1 MKLKEHFIARQDFG
15 YRFISAF
22 QKVVTTLSSYVY
34 IGLGDGEERLA
45 NAKSII
51 GTFSLRICEGMEY
64 SIVVMNDNDDVARN
78 DMAIIK
84 EWLRTN
90 GV

>member
-1 MKLKEHFIARQDFG
+1 MKLKEHLIATQDFG
-15 YRFISAF
+15 YRFISSF
-22 QKVVTTLSSYVY
+22 QKMVSSLPSYVY

-51 GTFSLRICEGMEY
+51 GTFSLQIGEGVDF
-64 SIVVMNDNDDVARN
+64 SIIVMNDNESVAES

-84 EWLRTN
+84 EWLRAN
-90 GV
+90 G

>member
-1 MKLKEHFIARQDFG
+1 MKLKEHFIARQNFG
-15 YRFISAF
+15 YRFISSF
-22 QKVVTTLSSYVY
+22 QKIVSSLSSYVY

-51 GTFSLRICEGMEY
+51 GTFSLQIGIGVDY
-64 SIVVMNDNDDVARN
+64 SIVVMNDNENVAES

-84 EWLRTN
+84 EWLRQN
-90 GV
+90 G

>member
-22 QKVVTTLSSYVY
+22 QKVVSILPSYIY

-51 GTFSLRICEGMEY
+51 GTFSLQIGEGVEY
-64 SIVVMNDNDDVARN
+64 SIIVMNDNESVAES

-84 EWLRTN
+84 EWVRAN
-90 GV
+90 EV

>member
-1 MKLKEHFIARQDFG
+1 MKLTEKFTARQNFG
-15 YRFISAF
+15 YRFINSF
-22 QKVVTTLSSYVY
+22 QKIVSSLPSYVY

-51 GTFSLRICEGMEY
+51 GTFSLQIGMGVDY
-64 SIVVMNDNDDVARN
+64 SIVVMNDNEDAAES

-90 GV
+90 G

>member
-22 QKVVTTLSSYVY
+22 QKVVTTLPSYVY

-51 GTFSLRICEGMEY
+51 GTFSLQIGEGVDF
-64 SIVVMNDNDDVARN
+64 SIIVMNDNENMAES
-78 DMAIIK
+78 DMAVIK
-84 EWLRTN
+84 EWLRAN
-90 GV
+90 EV

>member
-1 MKLKEHFIARQDFG
+1 MKLTERFTARQDFG
-15 YRFISAF
+15 YRFISSF
-22 QKVVTTLSSYVY
+22 QKIASSLPSYVY

-51 GTFSLRICEGMEY
+51 GTFSLQIGMGVDY
-64 SIVVMNDNDDVARN
+64 SIVIMNDNESVAES

-84 EWLRTN
+84 EWLKAN
-90 GV
+90 G

>member
-1 MKLKEHFIARQDFG
+1 MKIKESFTARQDFG
-15 YRFISAF
+15 YRFISSF
-22 QKVVTTLSSYVY
+22 QKTVASLPSCVY

-51 GTFSLRICEGMEY
+51 GTFSLQIGNGIDF
-64 SIVVMNDNDDVARN
+64 SVIVMNDNEDIAQG

-84 EWLRTN
+84 EWLRAN
-90 GV
+90 EV

>member
-1 MKLKEHFIARQDFG
+1 MKIKEQFTARQNFG
-15 YRFISAF
+15 YRFISSF
-22 QKVVTTLSSYVY
+22 QKMVSSLPSYVY

-51 GTFSLRICEGMEY
+51 GTFSLQIGEGVDF
-64 SIVVMNDNDDVARN
+64 SIIVMNDNDTVAES

-84 EWLRTN
+84 EWLRQN
-90 GV
+90 G